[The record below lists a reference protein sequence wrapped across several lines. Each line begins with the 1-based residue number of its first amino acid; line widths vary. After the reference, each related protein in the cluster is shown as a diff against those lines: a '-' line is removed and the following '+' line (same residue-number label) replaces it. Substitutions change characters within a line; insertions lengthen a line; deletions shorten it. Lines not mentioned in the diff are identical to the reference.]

1 MTTANPPN
9 DPIVSNDPIND
20 TNDTNDTDDTSDT
33 NDTNDTNDAIV
44 VNTTPADVPKDEDL
58 PAPPKKRQRVSK
70 YTEITK
76 ADLQDVLERRGDVF
90 IAPLKKPLHI
100 LTPTVTL
107 NGDLYNADGDLN
119 DYVTLKLK
127 RTHAEVFGS
136 LETKLLETAKTC
148 KTSWFNNPE
157 IQDEFLE
164 QSLRRFFDAENR
176 LLTVR
181 LDDGLGGAITARKG
195 EKIKAVLHTD
205 GAMFTRT
212 QYGFLWQL
220 TLIKSIEKN
229 EDQYLFDPEEDPST
243 AGLATNLLACV
254 GQDDPIDEFLQ

>member
-20 TNDTNDTDDTSDT
+20 TDDVS
-33 NDTNDTNDAIV
+33 DTNDTNDAIV
-44 VNTTPADVPKDEDL
+44 VNTTPADVPKDTAEDP

-76 ADLQDVLERRGDVF
+76 AELQDVLERRGDVF

-107 NGDLYNADGDLN
+107 SGDLYNADGDLN

-181 LDDGLGGAITARKG
+181 LDDGLGGVTARKG
-195 EKIKAVLHTD
+195 EKIKAVIHAD